1 MFFQEQFIVFE
12 ASTGNFFQDWNNKF
26 VEYQKKS
33 FEKLIKK
40 FVDSYFDPMMRIVAK
55 TNDKMK

>member
-1 MFFQEQFIVFE
+1 VFE

-26 VEYQKKS
+26 QEYQAKS

-40 FVDSYFDPMMRIVAK
+40 FVDVHFNPMTRIVAK
-55 TNDKMK
+55 TNDKIK